1 MPTAVIGGPL
11 NAPASYP
18 RKRVPDV
25 TASRVVRMHINS
37 SHSLSQVSLQADLT
51 FRAMIVAA
59 DDYGRL
65 DGRIEIL
72 KGLLFPLR
80 KSVTVAKLNEWIH
93 ELTRGPHPPVLWYV
107 VDERPYLRLTG
118 WEKHR
123 GQLKRRKRPEFPP
136 PPESPHSTCRE
147 MPGDA
152 GNLSPNDAGVGG
164 GVGEGIGDG
173 VGVVGSSPTGS
184 VEKPTP
190 TKKASPE
197 GIALAEL
204 LASEL
209 IESLP
214 HVSIPATS
222 DRWAFEADRMLRGT
236 SSRPAI
242 PRADIERVI
251 RWVVRDD
258 FERANVQSFGKL
270 SKRFSQ
276 LHAKATST
284 GPVSAAERRVDAT
297 KAAARS
303 VLRAAP
309 RAEG

>member
-1 MPTAVIGGPL
+1 
-11 NAPASYP
+11 
-18 RKRVPDV
+18 
-25 TASRVVRMHINS
+25 MHINS

-80 KSVTVAKLNEWIH
+80 KSVTVVKLNEWIH
-93 ELTRGPHPPVLWYV
+93 ELTRGPHPPVDWYE
-107 VDERPYLRLTG
+107 VDERPYLFLTG

-123 GQLKRRKRPEFPP
+123 GQLKRRKRPEFPD
-136 PPESPHSTCRE
+136 PPESRDSHCRE
-147 MPGDA
+147 VPGDA

-173 VGVVGSSPTGS
+173 DGVVGSSPTGS
-184 VEKPTP
+184 VETRTP
-190 TKKASPE
+190 PKNSSPE
-197 GIALAEL
+197 GSALAEL

-209 IESLP
+209 VSNLP
-214 HVSIPATS
+214 HVSIPAS
-222 DRWAFEADRMLRGT
+222 ADRWALEADRMLRGT
-236 SSRPAI
+236 QARPAI
-242 PRADIERVI
+242 PRADIELVI
-251 RWVVRDD
+251 RWMVRDD

-270 SKRFSQ
+270 SKRFAQ
-276 LHAKATST
+276 LHAKATSP
-284 GPVSAAERRVDAT
+284 GPVSAADRRADAT

-309 RAEG
+309 RAGG